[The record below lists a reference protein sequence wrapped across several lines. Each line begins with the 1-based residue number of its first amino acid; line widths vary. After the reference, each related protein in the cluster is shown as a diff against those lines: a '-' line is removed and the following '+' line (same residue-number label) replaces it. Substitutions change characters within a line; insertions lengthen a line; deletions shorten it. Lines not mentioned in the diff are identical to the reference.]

1 MVQVHVYERASKLR
15 PSGGSIAL
23 FSPNLF
29 AALDALGAGV
39 TEAVKV
45 ICAPCALSAFLST
58 LHLYHACVRFYDR
71 SEQPTRQLTG

>member
-1 MVQVHVYERASKLR
+1 MVQVHVYERASRLR

-45 ICAPCALSAFLST
+45 SS
-58 LHLYHACVRFYDR
+58 H
-71 SEQPTRQLTG
+71 